1 MRQGGFSALLQRGFE
16 SAGRYLL
23 YATVL
28 VAINFF
34 SAVAAI
40 TPDADYKDAETM
52 FQKRDLSSCLRSI
65 QMLEKIL
72 EQKADHIDTQAL
84 LAYAYAH
91 ESFILAQIGQQGSE
105 YANSAEAFAKAV
117 LTQQPKNQ
125 YAAKAAILLALLNNK
140 QDDVRKLLEK
150 EVTDKE
156 ADPDLWYLLAVVS
169 DGDKI
174 SKNLS
179 KALSLRKD
187 HVWIYSDMAF
197 RAIKMSDLQ
206 VADKWIKAL
215 EAVRPGLGDTDL
227 LQAVV
232 AFQRKDTKNAQLFWD
247 SFLRKTPEFSLTTT
261 VPKPAKK

>member
-1 MRQGGFSALLQRGFE
+1 MQRSFE
-16 SAGRYLL
+16 SAGRYVL
-23 YATVL
+23 YAAIL
-28 VAINFF
+28 SAINFF
-34 SAVAAI
+34 STLAAAS
-40 TPDADYKDAETM
+40 PDADYKDAETM
-52 FQKRDLSSCLRSI
+52 FQRRDLSSCLRSI

-72 EQKADHIDTQAL
+72 EQKADHLDTQGL
-84 LAYAYAH
+84 LSYAYAH
-91 ESFILAQIGQQGSE
+91 ESFILSQIGQQGSE
-105 YANSAEAFAKAV
+105 YQKSAEAFATAV
-117 LTQQPKNQ
+117 LTRQPKNQ
-125 YAAKAAILLALLNNK
+125 YAQKAAILLALLNNK

-156 ADPDLWYLLAVVS
+156 IDPDLWYLLAVVS

-179 KALSLRKD
+179 KALALRKD
-187 HVWIYSDMAF
+187 HIWIYSDMAF

-247 SFLRKTPEFSLTTT
+247 NFLRKTPEFSLTTT
-261 VPKPAKK
+261 APKPVKK